1 MRLNRDIR
9 CQISALLVAGHQQK
23 VIAKLVGIS
32 EGGLSKEISR
42 NGGRKKYDPDKA
54 DKRAVRLKHKAH
66 IHYEYSDEV
75 WAETE
80 ALIKE
85 DLSPEQVV
93 GRRGLEGKKSPSVP
107 TIYRHIEGRE
117 EFKPHLRHGDKKYR
131 ERGTPQGQP
140 AYRQR

>member
-9 CQISALLVAGHQQK
+9 YQISALLVSGHQQK

-32 EGGLSKEISR
+32 EGELSKEISR

-54 DKRAVRLKHKAH
+54 DKRAVRLQLKAH

-93 GRRGLEGKKSPSVP
+93 RGQ
-107 TIYRHIEGRE
+107 
-117 EFKPHLRHGDKKYR
+117 
-131 ERGTPQGQP
+131 RGIQAPP
-140 AYRQR
+140 